1 MLPSPVAPAVRDPR
15 RMMRPGLEDMA
26 GGFDASDL
34 MNKPAIRQEETR
46 NQANM
51 VSAPYEQANEMAFSK
66 NNPMNAVSQSRSLC
80 QNIFLSFYIPAISSE
95 PSPLLLGSLN
105 LRSIKSCNCAL
116 PGSCETAFIGLFLL
130 KAISFAFSYGA
141 LTILA

>member
-66 NNPMNAVSQSRSLC
+66 NNPMNAVSQDPGKAQLQDFIDRKLRD
-80 QNIFLSFYIPAISSE
+80 PRRRGDGSE
-95 PSPLLLGSLN
+95 DMAGM
-105 LRSIKSCNCAL
+105 
-116 PGSCETAFIGLFLL
+116 
-130 KAISFAFSYGA
+130 
-141 LTILA
+141 